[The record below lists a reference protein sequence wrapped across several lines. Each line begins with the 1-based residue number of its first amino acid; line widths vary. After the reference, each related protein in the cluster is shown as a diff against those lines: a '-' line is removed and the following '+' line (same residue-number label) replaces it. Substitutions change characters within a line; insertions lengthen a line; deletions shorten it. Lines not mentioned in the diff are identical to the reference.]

1 MKIAIAG
8 YGAEGKANY
17 THWDTPENELTIVD
31 ERETLDGLPGDART
45 LLGAG
50 AFEKLSGFDLVVR
63 TASLAPRKIKTD
75 GKVWSATNEFFAHCP
90 APIIG
95 VTGTKGKGTTAS
107 LIASILK
114 AAGKT
119 IHLVGNIGT
128 PALDILPQITADDI
142 VVFELSSFQLW
153 DLEKSPEVAVI
164 LLIEADHLNIHE
176 DFAEYVESK
185 ANIRRYQSE
194 ESFCVY
200 HPTNEYS
207 RHIAESASK
216 GKRVRYAIPTDG
228 GVYVRD
234 EMFRQAEHI
243 ICSVD
248 ALQLLGEHNRENA
261 CAALTV
267 AKFFDIADATIEAGL
282 RAFSGLPHRLEFI
295 RELDGVKYYNDSF
308 SSAPSATV
316 AAIKSFTQPE
326 VIIIG
331 GTDKGSDF
339 TELVTA
345 IEESNNIKTIV
356 LIGKIRFKLA
366 EILKSV
372 ANNIEVH
379 VSNEQTLAPI
389 VEIARSRSQSGD
401 VIILSPACASFDMFK
416 DFYDRGDQFRTIVSQ
431 L

>member
-17 THWDTPENELTIVD
+17 AHWDMPENELTIVD

-45 LLGAG
+45 LLGAS
-50 AFEKLSGFDLVVR
+50 AFEKLTGFDLVVR

-75 GKVWSATNEFFAHCP
+75 GKIWSATNEFFARCP

-107 LIASILK
+107 ILASILT

-119 IHLVGNIGT
+119 VHLVGNIGT
-128 PALDILPQITADDI
+128 PALDILPRITANDI

-153 DLEKSPEVAVI
+153 DLKKSPEVSVI

-176 DFAEYVESK
+176 DFTEYVEAK
-185 ANIRRYQSE
+185 ANIRRYQAE
-194 ESFCVY
+194 GDLCVY

-207 RHIAESASK
+207 RHIAESSSK
-216 GKRVRYAIPTDG
+216 GKSIRYAIPTDG

-234 EMFRQAEHI
+234 ELFRQAEQT

-267 AKFFDIADATIEAGL
+267 AKFYDIADEAIEAGL
-282 RAFSGLPHRLEFI
+282 RAFSGLPHRLEFV
-295 RELDGVKYYNDSF
+295 RELDGVRYYNDSF
-308 SSAPSATV
+308 SSAPSATI

-326 VIIIG
+326 ILIIG

-345 IEESNNIKTIV
+345 IEESNNIKTVVI
-356 LIGKIRFKLA
+356 IGEIRFKLA
-366 EILKSV
+366 ELLKPV
-372 ANNIEVH
+372 AKNIEVF
-379 VSNEQTLAPI
+379 VSNEQTFAPI
-389 VEIARSRSQSGD
+389 VELARSHSQSGD